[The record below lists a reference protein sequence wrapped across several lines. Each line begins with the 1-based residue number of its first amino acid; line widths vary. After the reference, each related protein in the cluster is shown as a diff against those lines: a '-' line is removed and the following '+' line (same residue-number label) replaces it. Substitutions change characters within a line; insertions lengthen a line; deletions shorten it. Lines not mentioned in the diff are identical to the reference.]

1 MFVIY
6 YLKGVGHLLLGKMHK
21 QRLTTLLFISSIVVS
36 FTSIYYL
43 AKGMYPMSVGM
54 SISELSTCTFSASVL
69 IDKVSLA
76 FSSTVTLISACVF
89 MFSRHYMQ
97 GDPHYWRF
105 TWILLSFVLS
115 MNFLI
120 YAGSLLMMLI
130 GWDGLGITSFLLI
143 VYYQSGSSW
152 HAGFLTLLINRL
164 GDILI
169 MTSMYFF
176 VLVGFSLLFNYS
188 NEGLPAFAYLL
199 GVASL
204 TKSAQYPFSV
214 WLPAAMAAP
223 TPVSALVHSS
233 TLVTAGIYIMIRFM
247 LTMDIPYS
255 VASLFLFCGGI
266 TSLMGGVC
274 AFYENDIK
282 KIVAYST
289 LSQLGIMVFSLGL
302 NAPSY
307 ALLHL
312 FTHAMFKAMLFLVAG
327 AMLMASFGVQ
337 DIRLLGSITQSYPL
351 LMVFFNM
358 STLCLLGLPFLSA
371 YYSKHAIITLM
382 WGNKINFISLMVMLV
397 AITMTSMYMLRT
409 LKVINWTTKSH
420 IIKYKFE
427 AWLFYIPY
435 VVLFMWSMVLGWL
448 FELLDNTYI
457 INMVLPSSR
466 ELIMLLG
473 LVGGVTA
480 GLMVIK
486 RHSSLLVVNMFYM
499 SPFWSNVVFNKVSIH
514 IHKMELGWIE
524 PNYLATT
531 MLKYAT
537 MLHQRQWWPSRTMNY
552 WQYVS
557 CLAILMY
564 WLY

>member
-1 MFVIY
+1 MY
-6 YLKGVGHLLLGKMHK
+6 YLLGGEHLLLGKLHK
-21 QRLTTLLFISSIVVS
+21 QRLTTLLFITAIGLIYM
-36 FTSIYYL
+36 SIYFL
-43 AKGMYPMSVGM
+43 MKGMNSLSVGM
-54 SISELSTCTFSASVL
+54 NISMLSSCTFSASVL

-97 GDPHYWRF
+97 TDAHYWRF
-105 TWILLSFVLS
+105 TWILLLFVLS

-120 YAGSLLMMLI
+120 YAGSLLMMLV

-143 VYYQSGSSW
+143 IYYQSASSW
-152 HAGFLTLLINRL
+152 HAGFLTLLINRI

-169 MTSMYFF
+169 MASMYFF
-176 VLVGFSLLFNYS
+176 VLMGFSYVFNYS
-188 NEGLPAFAYLL
+188 NEDLLAFAYLL

-247 LTMDIPYS
+247 MTMNIPSS
-255 VASLFLFCGGI
+255 VISLFLFCGSI
-266 TSLMGGVC
+266 TSLVGGVC

-302 NAPSY
+302 NAPSL

-327 AMLMASFGVQ
+327 AMLLASFGVQ
-337 DIRLLGSITQSYPL
+337 DIRLLGSITKSYPL

-382 WGNKINFISLMVMLV
+382 WADQINLISLIIMLIAV
-397 AITMTSMYMLRT
+397 TMTSAYMLRA
-409 LKVINWTTKSH
+409 LKVINWTAKTH
-420 IIKYKFE
+420 IIKYNF
-427 AWLFYIPY
+427 AVRLFYLPY
-435 VVLFMWSMVLGWL
+435 TVLFMGSMTLGWL
-448 FELLDNTYI
+448 FELLDNTYV
-457 INMVLPSSR
+457 MSVMLPTSR

-473 LVGGVTA
+473 LMGGV
-480 GLMVIK
+480 LFSMMVTK
-486 RHSSLLVVNMFYM
+486 RHSSFMVMNMFYM
-499 SPFWSNVVFNKVSIH
+499 RPLWSNVMFNKVSILT
-514 IHKMELGWIE
+514 HKVELGWVE
-524 PNYLATT
+524 PNYLTT
-531 MLKYAT
+531 IMFKYAM
-537 MLHQRQWWPSRTMNY
+537 MLQHPQWWPSRTMSF
-552 WQYVS
+552 WQYTA
-557 CLAILMY
+557 CLVTLMY